1 MIRSLAILFL
11 GVSVSALA
19 SEQWF
24 NASEGFGARFPNAPE
39 RVSAAS
45 SQSAGYAYQSIKN
58 FNNGGALFAITI
70 SPIQF
75 DLTRGDPMR
84 FLEALNNEYIKLMG
98 QNPNRAK
105 TKWSSFGDG
114 RKYLSYEFEFTDSG
128 APFRGSGFWV
138 FDNGR
143 AIRVSVA
150 YTESIT
156 PKEVRE
162 VLQFLPS
169 FVMITNHKYGH

>member
-1 MIRSLAILFL
+1 MIRALAILFL
-11 GVSVSALA
+11 VSSVPALA
-19 SEQWF
+19 SELWF
-24 NASEGFGARFPNAPE
+24 NASEGFGAIFPNAPE
-39 RVSAAS
+39 KNSVSS
-45 SQSAGYAYQSIKN
+45 SQATSYAYQSVRN

-75 DLTRGDPMR
+75 DPKKGDPMR
-84 FLEALNNEYIKLMG
+84 FLEALNNEFIKLMG

-114 RKYLSYEFEFTDSG
+114 RKCLNYEFEFTYSG
-128 APFRGSGFWV
+128 APFKGRGFWV
-138 FDNGR
+138 FDRGR

-150 YTESIT
+150 YTASLT
-156 PKEVRE
+156 PKETGE

-169 FVMITNHKYGH
+169 YVMHTN